1 MLNFIK
7 SNIILNKRHNKLTEI
22 TMKCNERVE
31 NPRALS
37 YSFSTA
43 DS

>member
-7 SNIILNKRHNKLTEI
+7 SNIIFHKRRNKLTEI

-31 NPRALS
+31 NTRALS

-43 DS
+43 ES